1 MIVKLIS
8 FFSSLRTVLR
18 SYIIRNQFKKC
29 ANKVFFGKI
38 GELTGAEYICIDS
51 NTCFGNHI
59 FLTAW
64 KTSVESIKK
73 EPELIIGSGCNFGS
87 MNHITCCNRIVIGNN
102 LLTGNWVTITDNS
115 HGYTDIVSL
124 RTPPV
129 NRPIVSKGPIIIGN
143 NVWIGDGAK
152 ILPGVIIG
160 DGCVVAAN
168 AVVTKNILPYSI
180 VGGNPAKN
188 LH

>member
-38 GELTGAEYICIDS
+38 GELKGAEYICIDS

-102 LLTGNWVTITDNS
+102 LLTGKWVTITDNS